1 MELKVVIIEDN
12 LKYQEDTLIWELQD
26 RFGAHNVFFI
36 TNPAEALAYIKDNL
50 SSNIIVFL
58 DIQFPKGEM
67 DGHQILAE
75 IRKLSEL
82 IPVIL
87 WSGVNENQETFS
99 DFINHNAFRFV
110 SKTATNVEIL
120 EAVDD
125 ALLFFE
131 TSLDNTIE
139 DWIIQKDEDKDKPV
153 YFTGDGK
160 SYSLNDILYH
170 IRLQTEVGKSF
181 AKKLNQLTID
191 LLLRNKQKL
200 ND

>member
-1 MELKVVIIEDN
+1 MKLKVVIIEDN
-12 LKYQEDTLIWELQD
+12 LKYKDDTLIWELED
-26 RFGAHNVFFI
+26 RFGSDNVYFI
-36 TNPAEALAYIKDNL
+36 TKPIEALEFIKSNL
-50 SSNIIVFL
+50 NTNLIVFL

-67 DGHQILAE
+67 DGHEILGE
-75 IRKLSEL
+75 IRKLSDL

-99 DFINHNAFRFV
+99 DFINHNAFRFI
-110 SKTATNVEIL
+110 SKTATIAEIF
-120 EAVDD
+120 ETVDD
-125 ALLFFE
+125 ALLFFD

-139 DWIIQKDEDKDKPV
+139 DWIIQKEEDKDKPV

-170 IRLQTEVGKSF
+170 IRQQTEVGKSF